1 MLFRSTGG
9 VTLALLSLLP
19 QPPHAR
25 LSYRLSGMSAKT
37 PLSIEDVLAKQKA
50 EKEVNSKVRVVSAS
64 TRLQLTPSLS
74 A

>member
-1 MLFRSTGG
+1 
-9 VTLALLSLLP
+9 
-19 QPPHAR
+19 
-25 LSYRLSGMSAKT
+25 MSAKT